1 MEELLGQVT
10 NSTSLMYGN
19 GLAGIGSLI
28 NYLSQKGKIEE
39 NPFELFSEPEDT
51 LIKVLFGARCHEI
64 TLSKGLPGI
73 EMYFLFRLKD
83 KSFSEDSF
91 QVMRYKEAI
100 IASIDQLDHLIK
112 GMQIRELNQYDLSIW
127 NGWSGVYLYLLQ
139 VEQLGYIKEKIA
151 ELTHK
156 VRKIITDKLAEEKVS
171 WLQLEAWW
179 GFVIK

>member
-1 MEELLGQVT
+1 
-10 NSTSLMYGN
+10 MYGN